1 MFSEE
6 YTLDVKKFGAALKID
21 LKEKIQSNKN
31 IIYDHLLNISIKKL
45 FSTVKT
51 KKKTKRNFR
60 FVQKSLAILK
70 ILSHN

>member
-1 MFSEE
+1 M
-6 YTLDVKKFGAALKID
+6 DVKKFGAALKID